1 MKEKLIAFMK
11 SSRPSVAVIGL
22 GGAGC
27 NIITYLSE
35 KKLAG
40 AKIIAANSDINH
52 LVLQRA
58 DKLMLIGKETSR
70 GKGCGGYPEVGMQCA
85 RESEEDIR
93 KELEG
98 INIVFIVAGLGGGT
112 GTGSAPVVA
121 EIAHS
126 MGALT
131 IACMTMPFEIESL
144 RRQNAM
150 QAIRSMEE
158 TCDSVV
164 LIDNT
169 KLRKVAGKLPLRTAF
184 GVANGLIGALIKS
197 ISETITE
204 PSLMNLDFADLKA
217 VLEEGGISSFGIGE
231 AEGPDRVEKGVMRAI
246 SAPLLDIPDLS
257 SSYGLLISIVGGG
270 DMTLDDVA
278 KVGELM
284 TQHVP
289 NTKRIIW
296 GAKVD
301 DNMTGRIRVI
311 ALFSSVGNPFE
322 GK

>member
-246 SAPLLDIPDLS
+246 AAPLLDIPDLS

>member
-1 MKEKLIAFMK
+1 
-11 SSRPSVAVIGL
+11 
-22 GGAGC
+22 
-27 NIITYLSE
+27 
-35 KKLAG
+35 
-40 AKIIAANSDINH
+40 
-52 LVLQRA
+52 
-58 DKLMLIGKETSR
+58 
-70 GKGCGGYPEVGMQCA
+70 
-85 RESEEDIR
+85 
-93 KELEG
+93 
-98 INIVFIVAGLGGGT
+98 
-112 GTGSAPVVA
+112 
-121 EIAHS
+121 
-126 MGALT
+126 
-131 IACMTMPFEIESL
+131 MTMPFEIESL

>member
-58 DKLMLIGKETSR
+58 DKLMLIGKEISR

-169 KLRKVAGKLPLRTAF
+169 KLRKVAGKLPLRAAF

-246 SAPLLDIPDLS
+246 AAPLLDIPDLS